1 MLQLRVPHS
10 ECQVSERCK
19 LLSPCLYGLISFVYS
34 IYLGFK
40 VFEGKLATK
49 TSGLTFNFFSYKPSY

>member
-19 LLSPCLYGLISFVYS
+19 LLSLCLYGLTSFVDS
-34 IYLGFK
+34 IYLDFK
-40 VFEGKLATK
+40 VLLRPKINSTFSLYFK
-49 TSGLTFNFFSYKPSY
+49 TMLLNH